1 MTEKR
6 GGSDVG
12 RSTETVSVKEK
23 GDEHKLYGFK
33 WFTSAIDS
41 DMSLALART
50 LKEDGEA
57 VSGSKGLNLF
67 FVKIQNK
74 EKKLNNIKVVRLKEK
89 LGTR

>member
-12 RSTETVSVKEK
+12 SSTDTLSIKEQ
-23 GDEHKLYGFK
+23 GDQHKLFGFK

-41 DMSLALART
+41 EMSLALARST
-50 LKEDGEA
+50 KEGQA
-57 VSGSKGLNLF
+57 VKGSKGLNLF
-67 FVKIQNK
+67 YVETRNK
-74 EKKLNNIKVVRLKEK
+74 EQALNKIKVVRMKEK